1 MRRPAVRNK
10 ILGAIGA
17 LTLAAM
23 PILASAHHSSAM
35 FDQSRSL
42 TLQGVVKEFRWTNPH
57 ASVQL
62 LVKGSGG
69 REQEQWSIE
78 MTSPEYL
85 ARAGWR
91 PDTLRMGDAVSLVV
105 HPMRD
110 DTKSGFYVSGAGPRG
125 PLIDEP
131 SVPAAAQ
138 TLSPELANPSCAPRI
153 ELAVI
158 EASTSP
164 ETRSVK
170 LGADTLFVRRD
181 AITTTRDISEIS
193 VAGDDFDTLIRLK
206 YVPSAAARLLE
217 ATTGHD
223 GLRLAFVVDD
233 DVWLAFVW
241 RGPYGIGPDGTQLS
255 IRHGWAKAQRLM
267 ESIRGCIDTRTL
279 DP

>member
-1 MRRPAVRNK
+1 MNRRITRKMLA
-10 ILGAIGA
+10 AISA
-17 LTLAAM
+17 LTCVAVPAL
-23 PILASAHHSSAM
+23 LLAHHSSAM

-62 LVKGSGG
+62 WVKGSG
-69 REQEQWSIE
+69 REQEQWNIE

-110 DTKSGFYVSGAGPRG
+110 DSKGGYYVSGRGPRG
-125 PLIDEP
+125 PLIEEP
-131 SVPAAAQ
+131 SVPASAQ
-138 TLSPELANPSCAPRI
+138 TLSPALANPSCVPRV
-153 ELAVI
+153 ELSVVESSA
-158 EASTSP
+158 SP
-164 ETRSVK
+164 ETRPVR
-170 LGADTLFVRRD
+170 LGESTLYVRRN
-181 AITTTRDISEIS
+181 AITTTRDIAEIN

-206 YVPSAAARLLE
+206 YQPSAAARLLE

-233 DVWLAFVW
+233 DVWLAFAW
-241 RGPYGIGPDGTQLS
+241 QGPYGIGPDGTQVS
-255 IRHGWAKAQRLM
+255 IRHGWAKAQKLI
-267 ESIRGCIDTRTL
+267 ESIRGCIDARTR
-279 DP
+279 